1 MFREQVPARQLT
13 AWAFAAITPVVIQLA
28 AGTSWAW
35 TGIVSAACVLAVWL
49 VWTKGAVTLPKWLSV
64 LVFAVVALTAGELVS
79 SAGYSWPTGN
89 RMAVPLILL
98 ALAAWSAQKGPS
110 AAARVGCVLFWAVVA
125 IYFVVLAAGAKE
137 VRIQWLRPMDTDMD
151 WDLIILSLTP
161 AAASV
166 LLEKERRWGARLL
179 LPGAFVLCASA
190 ITAGVLSPTVADA
203 LTDSFY
209 EMSRSLSVF
218 GVAKRFEAVVSAGMT
233 VGWFALLNLY
243 FTICGKHFERI
254 CRGWGRIGV
263 FGGATFSALWLLCN
277 LHIPKGILAIL
288 VAVFWAAAPLLTQGI
303 ERIKKS

>member
-13 AWAFAAITPVVIQLA
+13 AWIFAAVTPVAIQLS
-28 AGTSWAW
+28 AGTSWPW
-35 TGIVSAACVLAVWL
+35 TGIVSAGCALVVWL
-49 VWTKGAVTLPKWLSV
+49 VWTKEAVTFPKWLSV
-64 LVFAVVALTAGELVS
+64 LGFAVVALAAGELVS

-89 RMAVPLILL
+89 RTAVPLILL

-137 VRIQWLRPMDTDMD
+137 VQVQWLRPVDTEMD
-151 WDLIILSLTP
+151 WDLFILSLTP
-161 AAASV
+161 AAACV
-166 LLEKERRWGARLL
+166 LLDKERRWGPRLL
-179 LPGAFVLCASA
+179 LPGVFVLCASA
-190 ITAGVLSPTVADA
+190 ITAGVLSPTIANELV
-203 LTDSFY
+203 DSFY

-218 GVAKRFEAVVSAGMT
+218 GVAKRFEAIVSAGMT
-233 VGWFALLNLY
+233 VGWFALLSLY
-243 FTICGKHFERI
+243 FTICGKLFERI

-263 FGGATFSALWLLCN
+263 FAGAAFSALWLLCN

-288 VAVFWAAAPLLTQGI
+288 VAVFWVAVPLMTQGV